1 MQANPYRAP
10 DTRVSDASEEYG
22 EVRIWSAAGRLGR
35 VRYIGY
41 SIGVTFLI
49 YLVAALLF
57 AFAGWAESGPLGI
70 TIGVAAVLAVLVA
83 SVLLTIQRCHDFNAS
98 GWLSLL
104 LIVPIAPI
112 IFWIVPGTKGSNRF
126 GNPPPPNTTGA
137 VVMALILP
145 AIFVVGI
152 LAAIAIPAYSDYQK
166 RAAAMESR

>member
-10 DTRVSDASEEYG
+10 DTQVSDGSDEYG
-22 EVRIWSAAGRLGR
+22 EVKVWSAAGRLGR

-49 YLVAALLF
+49 YVAAALLF
-57 AFAGWAESGPLGI
+57 AFAGWAESGALAMIIGI
-70 TIGVAAVLAVLVA
+70 AAVLAALVV

-112 IFWIVPGTKGSNRF
+112 VFWIIPGTQGSNRF
-126 GNPPPPNTTGA
+126 GNPPPPNSTGA
-137 VVMALILP
+137 VVVALILP

-166 RAAAMESR
+166 RAAASTLR